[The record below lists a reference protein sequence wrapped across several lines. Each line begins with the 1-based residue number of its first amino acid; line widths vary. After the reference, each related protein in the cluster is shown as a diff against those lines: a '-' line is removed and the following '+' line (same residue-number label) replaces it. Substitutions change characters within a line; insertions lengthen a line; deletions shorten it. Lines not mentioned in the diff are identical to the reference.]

1 MAVKY
6 KRGEPLLRCKTGAGP
21 KAERFIAQYYI
32 YIYIYMREH
41 FFGLLSALDI
51 EGAEVMDSR
60 PRFTIN
66 NAFCSRAIASNP
78 SGV

>member
-1 MAVKY
+1 
-6 KRGEPLLRCKTGAGP
+6 
-21 KAERFIAQYYI
+21 
-32 YIYIYMREH
+32 MREH